1 MSRRGLFFLAY
12 FLLLPLLLFSSESS
26 RKIGSGWAFYWGE
39 IPGYTDGSNTLV
51 PSLIS
56 NVSWTE
62 LKYDGTPPPGQRLG
76 VLWYRIILPGN
87 GWDNPSLYF
96 QNEIMG
102 KTDFYLDGKRIYS
115 SPYAY
120 TGVWHI
126 VRLPANYPGKMLY
139 IRVESARKSIGIYG
153 DVLIGSE
160 GDQWVS
166 VINEDI
172 VKFIFSCIL
181 IALGVF
187 IGSIQFMLPRKGD
200 YSYLSFALFAIIM
213 GGYILS
219 KSDIRIML
227 IPVQPLWS
235 YIELM
240 TLSLVPGIAFM
251 AFYYTFQNQAKIY
264 LLRISQALI
273 IAGGIIILLDL
284 IRAVPLIVFLFP
296 FQILIV
302 AGGITLLV
310 LSIRYAVQGHTD
322 AKIYSVGFGIMCVY
336 GIYNVLTATEVI
348 PFTKSSVYYG
358 VFFFTLSFVII
369 FIRRFLSVNRKISAY
384 NIELEKQVKKRTD
397 ELIKTNRKLL
407 LNTEALLK
415 ELMMAKRVQEHFI
428 PDDTRFPKVKQLSF
442 GSKYDA
448 LESVGGDLYDVIQVG
463 KNGYG
468 FLIADVSGHGVA
480 SALIS
485 GMIKVDFYTHSRW
498 GVAPSDVIMKVNKDI
513 YKFIGDLE
521 YFVTAYYAILNL
533 ETGILHY
540 TNAGHQPAI
549 LMRGSTGE
557 TMVLNTPGT
566 IIGSFTNFEWKSES
580 LKLLKGDRILFY
592 TDGIVEAR
600 SEKKELWGYDRLME
614 SILKNLKYPV
624 HEFVDRIIADI
635 GKFCGKQP
643 ADDDR
648 ALFCVE
654 YNPDGEAETHIGKG

>member
-1 MSRRGLFFLAY
+1 MLSPV
-12 FLLLPLLLFSSESS
+12 LLLAGESC
-26 RKIGSGWAFYWGE
+26 RKIESGWAFYWGE
-39 IPGYTDGSNTLV
+39 LPGYTGISQGLNPV
-51 PSLIS
+51 SLTGIL
-56 NVSWTE
+56 WTP
-62 LKYDGTPPPGQRLG
+62 LKYDGSPPPGERLHI
-76 VLWYRIILPGN
+76 VWYRLILPETN
-87 GWDNPSLYF
+87 FENPSLYF
-96 QNEIMG
+96 ENEIMG
-102 KTDFYLDGKRIYS
+102 KTDFYMDGRHIYS

-126 VRLPANYPGKMLY
+126 VRLPVNYPGKMLF

-153 DVLIGSE
+153 DVWIGPE
-160 GDQWVS
+160 GGQWVS
-166 VINEDI
+166 VINRDI
-172 VKFIFSCIL
+172 FKFIFSCIL
-181 IALGVF
+181 IALGLF
-187 IGSIQFMLPRKGD
+187 IGSIQFLLPKKND
-200 YSYLSFALFAIIM
+200 YSYLSFALFAIIL

-227 IPVQPLWS
+227 IPVQTLWS
-235 YIELM
+235 YLELM

-251 AFYYTFQNQAKIY
+251 AFYYTFQSQAKPY
-264 LLRISQALI
+264 LLRISQGLVI
-273 IAGGIIILLDL
+273 GGGVIILLDL

-310 LSIRYAVQGHTD
+310 LSIRFAVQGHTD
-322 AKIYSVGFGIMCVY
+322 AKIYSFGFGIMCVY

-369 FIRRFLSVNRKISAY
+369 FIRRFLSVNRKISLY
-384 NIELEKQVKKRTD
+384 NTELEEQVKKRTD
-397 ELIKTNRKLL
+397 ELIKSNRQLL
-407 LNTEALLK
+407 RTTEAILK

-428 PDDTRFPKVKQLSF
+428 PDDTRFPSVNQLSF
-442 GSKYDA
+442 GSKYEA

-485 GMIKVDFYTHSRW
+485 GMIKVDFFTHSRW

-513 YKFIGDLE
+513 YNFIGDLE

-549 LMRGSTGE
+549 LLRRSTGE
-557 TMVLNTPGT
+557 ARVLNTPGT
-566 IIGSFTNFEWKSES
+566 IIGSFVDFEWKSES
-580 LKLLKGDRILFY
+580 LKLEKGDRILFY

-614 SILKNLKYPV
+614 SILKNIDYPV
-624 HEFVDRIIADI
+624 REFVDRIIVDI
-635 GKFCGKQP
+635 GKFCGEQP

-654 YNPDGEAETHIGKG
+654 YNPDGITETHIKK